1 MNKIYVCLSVR
12 QVGYDYQAYKVRYR
26 YKSNFLKILHW
37 REQGRPALAGGPH
50 RRVPRRYGAVLKSVV
65 KAI

>member
-26 YKSNFLKILHW
+26 YKSNFLKILH
-37 REQGRPALAGGPH
+37 
-50 RRVPRRYGAVLKSVV
+50 
-65 KAI
+65 